1 MKSKNYPIYTI
12 SRIPILSFLIQTLA
26 LATVIPSS
34 LSPSPNTQQPF
45 TSSSSSS
52 SRSPPPTEYK
62 DHLIL
67 VSLLQDNGK
76 KYYKQR
82 TITKMTSLH
91 YTCLLFHWSLQRT
104 SITPVPLSPNDTGTC
119 LVVGNG
125 LPVCQTI
132 WDEKGNHTSFERWAV
147 ILGKMYIYG

>member
-45 TSSSSSS
+45 TSSSS
-52 SRSPPPTEYK
+52 RSPPPTEYK

-67 VSLLQDNGK
+67 VSLLQDDGK
-76 KYYKQR
+76 NYKQR

-91 YTCLLFHWSLQRT
+91 YTCLLFYWSLQRT
-104 SITPVPLSPNDTGTC
+104 SRQYLCLQMTLEHAWSLGTGF
-119 LVVGNG
+119 
-125 LPVCQTI
+125 PVCQTI
-132 WDEKGNHTSFERWAV
+132 WVEKGKHTSFERWAV
-147 ILGKMYIYG
+147 ILGKIYIYG